1 MFLKKYKLYP
11 VILFSL
17 FSFPQLMHAQ
27 TDSLFLT
34 VDQLFERGVQY
45 SLQLQAD
52 AMKESMA
59 QERMRTAR
67 SAQLPELQIG
77 LKGGF
82 VGQPV
87 VWERGLSAPLYPD
100 APDWSQN
107 YAIDLAHEKNIPVQE
122 SVRKGGGTNAG
133 ITHRYNIPTIIIG
146 IPVRFAHASFG
157 ICSEEDYDNAVKL
170 AVEIITNI
178 DAQTIR
184 GF

>member
-59 QERMRTAR
+59 QERTRTAR
-67 SAQLPELQIG
+67 TARLPELQIG

-87 VWERGLSAPLYPD
+87 VWERGLSVH
-100 APDWSQN
+100 Q
-107 YAIDLAHEKNIPVQE
+107 YAHSLDIWFPGSFCFQMGMGYVE
-122 SVRKGGGTNAG
+122 SCSGFLSANF
-133 ITHRYNIPTIIIG
+133 TIISHV
-146 IPVRFAHASFG
+146 PHL
-157 ICSEEDYDNAVKL
+157 L
-170 AVEIITNI
+170 ALP
-178 DAQTIR
+178 
-184 GF
+184 

>member
-1 MFLKKYKLYP
+1 MYLKMYKKYGAALSCLLW
-11 VILFSL
+11 VTSSIN
-17 FSFPQLMHAQ
+17 AQ

-82 VGQPV
+82 VDNP
-87 VWERGLSAPLYPD
+87 
-100 APDWSQN
+100 
-107 YAIDLAHEKNIPVQE
+107 
-122 SVRKGGGTNAG
+122 
-133 ITHRYNIPTIIIG
+133 
-146 IPVRFAHASFG
+146 SFG
-157 ICSEEDYDNAVKL
+157 NGDYPILSIRKHRTGHKTMRLILRSLSIRVVKSEVL
-170 AVEIITNI
+170 F
-178 DAQTIR
+178 IR
-184 GF
+184 RI

>member
-59 QERMRTAR
+59 QERTRTTTGTTDWTERRIRR
-67 SAQLPELQIG
+67 STRRLGTGTVRTSLPGRAG
-77 LKGGF
+77 L
-82 VGQPV
+82 V
-87 VWERGLSAPLYPD
+87 
-100 APDWSQN
+100 
-107 YAIDLAHEKNIPVQE
+107 
-122 SVRKGGGTNAG
+122 T
-133 ITHRYNIPTIIIG
+133 
-146 IPVRFAHASFG
+146 
-157 ICSEEDYDNAVKL
+157 KL
-170 AVEIITNI
+170 C
-178 DAQTIR
+178 D
-184 GF
+184 

>member
-59 QERMRTAR
+59 QERTDTDCKNCATTETTDWTERRIRRSTRRLGTGTVRT
-67 SAQLPELQIG
+67 SLPGRAG
-77 LKGGF
+77 L
-82 VGQPV
+82 V
-87 VWERGLSAPLYPD
+87 
-100 APDWSQN
+100 
-107 YAIDLAHEKNIPVQE
+107 
-122 SVRKGGGTNAG
+122 T
-133 ITHRYNIPTIIIG
+133 
-146 IPVRFAHASFG
+146 
-157 ICSEEDYDNAVKL
+157 KL
-170 AVEIITNI
+170 C
-178 DAQTIR
+178 D
-184 GF
+184 

>member
-1 MFLKKYKLYP
+1 MYLKMYKKYGAALSCLLW
-11 VILFSL
+11 VTSSIN
-17 FSFPQLMHAQ
+17 AQ

-82 VGQPV
+82 VGQPIRKHRTGHKTMRLILRSLSIRV
-87 VWERGLSAPLYPD
+87 V
-100 APDWSQN
+100 
-107 YAIDLAHEKNIPVQE
+107 K
-122 SVRKGGGTNAG
+122 
-133 ITHRYNIPTIIIG
+133 
-146 IPVRFAHASFG
+146 
-157 ICSEEDYDNAVKL
+157 SEVL
-170 AVEIITNI
+170 F
-178 DAQTIR
+178 IR
-184 GF
+184 RI

>member
-59 QERMRTAR
+59 QERTTDWTERRIRRSTRRLGTGTVRT
-67 SAQLPELQIG
+67 SLPGRAG
-77 LKGGF
+77 L
-82 VGQPV
+82 V
-87 VWERGLSAPLYPD
+87 
-100 APDWSQN
+100 
-107 YAIDLAHEKNIPVQE
+107 
-122 SVRKGGGTNAG
+122 T
-133 ITHRYNIPTIIIG
+133 
-146 IPVRFAHASFG
+146 
-157 ICSEEDYDNAVKL
+157 KL
-170 AVEIITNI
+170 C
-178 DAQTIR
+178 D
-184 GF
+184 

>member
-59 QERMRTAR
+59 QERTRTTDWTERRIRR
-67 SAQLPELQIG
+67 STRRLGTGTVRTSLPGRAG
-77 LKGGF
+77 L
-82 VGQPV
+82 V
-87 VWERGLSAPLYPD
+87 
-100 APDWSQN
+100 
-107 YAIDLAHEKNIPVQE
+107 
-122 SVRKGGGTNAG
+122 T
-133 ITHRYNIPTIIIG
+133 
-146 IPVRFAHASFG
+146 
-157 ICSEEDYDNAVKL
+157 KL
-170 AVEIITNI
+170 C
-178 DAQTIR
+178 D
-184 GF
+184 

>member
-59 QERMRTAR
+59 QERTRIRRSTRRLGTGTVRT
-67 SAQLPELQIG
+67 SLPGRAG
-77 LKGGF
+77 L
-82 VGQPV
+82 V
-87 VWERGLSAPLYPD
+87 
-100 APDWSQN
+100 
-107 YAIDLAHEKNIPVQE
+107 
-122 SVRKGGGTNAG
+122 T
-133 ITHRYNIPTIIIG
+133 
-146 IPVRFAHASFG
+146 
-157 ICSEEDYDNAVKL
+157 KL
-170 AVEIITNI
+170 C
-178 DAQTIR
+178 D
-184 GF
+184 